1 MHSRRCA
8 LICGTLLLAAPS
20 SLSSPHEAEEQYAH
34 TYQASESWRT
44 RFSQGQVIGHVDHPQ
59 WIDFT
64 GRRSYHVDGR
74 VLKKLRLT
82 DVSDGN
88 EDRREYLVKMKAPVH
103 VENVNEITGAVAEDG
118 GWASHG
124 ARNTLH
130 VYTTFM
136 TAYKF
141 KRYPGVIDVFS
152 VNDELSSAL
161 KLHTHL
167 FEEPGSARAHDVD
180 RRRLHVVVHP
190 AADQEAAIS
199 KVLAALAEGSPLHDP
214 RCKSTRQGP
223 NVVEISF
230 PAGCESGDDVQAT
243 AAALAREHSGLFGL
257 IEHISHP
264 PLYHVTNQYGR
275 PVMGVGVYNTS
286 LPLTERDP
294 YAYLDG
300 VGHVVGVA
308 DTGIDHDHCFFF
320 DPAHPETPLDHDNRD
335 HRKIIHYQTAD
346 TTVNGRGDVDPKK
359 GHGTHVAGTIA
370 GKVHESAIATYP
382 NMSKFNGMVPEAKLA
397 VIDMAG
403 VGFDAEGVNVPSDIR
418 NSLFHFAATR
428 GARVHS
434 NSWGSNGI
442 QYNYHSKATD
452 GYLVDN
458 EDNVILFA
466 AGNEADRACNGDPTD
481 LQCDKFT
488 ILSPCNSKNGICVG
502 ASMAPLESWEFM
514 GLNNYYV
521 HLRDAE
527 GVHTQTFAA
536 MKAFFGETHPVLPL
550 KQNIAFTE
558 PPDVCSGEGSD
569 KTFVANPE
577 ALRGK
582 IAIVQRGKCY
592 FASKTVALAKAG
604 AIAVV
609 IVNNKPGDPI
619 VMGKDGVADED
630 LPGIPTFMISLADG
644 RELQRQ
650 FNANGGLL
658 VDFTTDHHFNSHKN
672 INNVAEFSSRG
683 PTADYRV
690 KPDFVAI
697 GYYVHSA
704 ASDSNLDTH
713 NCNLASE
720 MGTSMATPMASGIAV
735 KVRQYVMS
743 FHTPSF
749 EPTGYLMKAL
759 LVQAAVPLSGSVDR
773 NAQGDRRPL
782 KPEASPSFYQ
792 GHGRLTLD
800 SIIATT
806 TGEGVNT
813 QLHLEDKA
821 NLENT
826 ESVFTICVQYN
837 GKSRYGF
844 RATLAWYDLVA
855 GSNSGVLLVNDLD
868 LEVTAPDGRT
878 YLGNGRGE
886 PREHSRDR
894 LNPVEKVTIVNA
906 AAGSYKIKVTA
917 HSLLSPQK
925 FAVAASGA
933 PGGDG
938 ASCPVAACRE
948 SSACGNVETIHPP
961 HAAPGVSANVWE
973 WKFYKFTAE
982 QRAKSINVTVTQ
994 GAGSGDSDVD
1004 IFIRKSAPPSMRE
1017 FDAQYNS
1024 QCAHCTFNNLQ
1035 KTDKVLIHRPDTPA
1049 PGDVYYVG
1057 VHVGC
1062 CEEATYDVHISAEG
1076 LVTGTAPTLTR
1087 LEKAEEAPS
1096 QQGDIQFTAQEAY
1109 TGGTLVLL
1117 GTNFGAAKDLEAA
1130 SVTYQNNATSP
1141 IKLCKTNKW
1150 ISATRIECTTQPGSF
1165 GVQASIVTLTI
1176 HGYTLKSTRTVSFA
1190 SFSASRY
1197 NINGLRNA
1205 PCDQAAID
1213 SHSCGGNTVRLHFN
1227 TYISAQGRG
1236 DVYIVGEH
1244 IGERLPLKKRPA
1256 AFVTY
1261 SAGEGDDDKESRDPA
1276 GLTTPMSQNGRGDGT
1291 STRTPTFTCETQA
1304 YISDEI
1310 LHCVTEQGSVGKHS
1324 VITIRIHDVVV
1335 VLRQVL
1341 TLEFEGKAKITG
1353 LSVVSDPTK
1362 TTARLIL
1369 SNGYVDARAPVMFH
1383 GESLNDNDKESEL
1396 PYVGKSSAYLVP
1408 KSALTIT
1415 YGTYPAVEED
1425 YMNLLSSSGEMLLG
1439 SFHGRVPVQED
1450 LFFKVTK
1457 YGEEWISTES
1467 TAVVFVMPPAIIT
1480 GISSDSRIVNS
1491 TRISLVLPFN
1501 FMESGDPTVYIYGIG
1516 LGTASSSYSVIIKE
1530 TRGGAYQSHCES
1542 SYVSDTKL
1550 ACKLKVCPPF
1560 FFPVS
1565 SFPRHYHLGLC
1576 THTHPQTDFAWAT
1589 AKSYSFHISVDT
1601 AVVDSNHIHFS
1612 FGGMPRLTGLKA
1624 SRPDQPGDGLPS
1636 VSFDATNG
1644 AMVLYIL
1651 GNEDLGS
1658 YIEAGH
1664 TVHVY
1669 ARVDGP
1675 EDEKINH
1682 PCVFRE
1688 IKGSGGGTGSNSL
1701 HYFACVLDP
1710 ATPKQADYRL
1720 RAYFG
1725 NKMILTKLFVTVT
1738 NANPPPQPLLIN
1750 PSGHILFAGHPFT
1763 LTKQTAPQEILRQVA
1778 LSTATCANVDR
1789 ALDHALIIELDHP
1802 FVLPTKAVNASTAQE
1817 LFNVCY
1823 SVQVGA
1829 ERFWRTALLPD
1840 NKKVTLGV
1848 VRVNQISMIVDLTP
1862 ASGPLE
1868 PVWGYSYLTHD
1879 LPTAPL
1885 GVFTQ
1890 DPTVTLLLHGMLPA
1904 LHKDWLSLS
1913 QTPCAQQG
1921 GDATDLKGT
1930 EQDYSSAGYHL
1941 FDFANPVKT
1950 HPPGEWFVCYG
1961 ATVAASSGVVS
1972 LGRISVPNCY
1982 QPALDANKKESSFQ
1996 EVCGGHG
2003 TCSAEYKCVCF
2014 ENYFGDRC
2022 EVTCPLGNAGN
2033 SALPAMKPCSG
2044 YECLPSGQCEC
2055 GANRY
2060 SANCDKSART
2070 VRLAD
2075 LDKDT
2080 NPFITLYESIEV
2092 KEHGF
2097 SWDLYVA
2104 RADDAIDVF
2113 VHLRCADRYAAQFTL
2128 LVWDK
2133 DADVGIVHAAVGVY
2147 TSTEADKQITL
2158 FKKLEASSLLFVG
2171 VYGATKSDFTSEVPY
2186 SVSFATGMS
2195 TEVATPEPLLATVE
2209 DFTKKYKTLSMALG
2223 FAIGLV
2229 MFCFL
2234 IMCCRIF
2241 VFPVLGLFLA
2251 KQPVLLEEDDDTTR
2265 PGETVGT
2272 LGPEQIFSD
2281 EEGGNEMTAVPGEQ
2295 GERSS

>member
-20 SLSSPHEAEEQYAH
+20 SLSSPHEGEEHYDH

-44 RFSQGQVIGHVDHPQ
+44 RLSQGQVVGHVDHPQ

-74 VLKKLRLT
+74 VLKKLK
-82 DVSDGN
+82 VSDESEEEGDS
-88 EDRREYLVKMKAPVH
+88 ETQREFLVKLKAPVH
-103 VENVNEITGAVAEDG
+103 VEMVNEVTAAAADAG

-130 VYTTFM
+130 VYTT
-136 TAYKF
+136 AGAA
-141 KRYPGVIDVFS
+141 RRIARIPRVINVFS

-167 FEEPGSARAHDVD
+167 FEEPGSARSHDVD

-190 AADQEAAIS
+190 AADEEAAVA

-214 RCKSTRQGP
+214 RCTCTRQGP

-243 AAALAREHSGLFGL
+243 AAGLVKENSGLFGL
-257 IEHISHP
+257 IEHVSHP

-275 PVMGVGVYNTS
+275 AVMGVGAYNTS
-286 LPLTERDP
+286 LPPAERDP
-294 YAYLDG
+294 YTYLDG
-300 VGHVVGVA
+300 AGHIVGVA

-320 DPAHPETPLDHDNRD
+320 DPAHETPLDHDNRE
-335 HRKIIHYQTAD
+335 HRKILHYQTAD
-346 TTVNGRGDVDPKK
+346 TTVNGRGDIDSKK

-370 GKVHESAIATYP
+370 GKVLESAIAAYP
-382 NMSKFNGMVPEAKLA
+382 NISKFNGMVPEAKLA

-403 VGFDAEGVNVPSDIR
+403 LGFDAEGVNVPSDIR
-418 NSLFHFAATR
+418 KSLYQFAETR

-442 QYNYHSKATD
+442 QYNHHSKATD

-458 EDNVILFA
+458 VDNVILFA
-466 AGNEADRACNGDPTD
+466 AGNEADRGCNGDPTD
-481 LQCDKFT
+481 LLCDKFT

-514 GLNNYYV
+514 GLNNYYM

-527 GVHTQTFAA
+527 GAHTHTFAA

-550 KQNIAFTE
+550 EQSIAFAE
-558 PPDVCSGEGSD
+558 PRDVCSGEGSD
-569 KTFVANPE
+569 KTSVTNPD
-577 ALRGK
+577 ALKGK

-630 LPGIPTFMISLADG
+630 LPDIPTFMISMADG
-644 RELQRQ
+644 KELERQ
-650 FNANGGLL
+650 FNANNGLL
-658 VDFTTDHHFNSHKN
+658 VDFTTDHHFNAHKN
-672 INNVAEFSSRG
+672 VNNVAEFSSRG

-735 KVRQYVMS
+735 KIRQYVMS
-743 FHTPSF
+743 FHKPSF

-759 LVQAAVPLSGSVDR
+759 LVQAAVPLTGSVDR
-773 NAQGDRRPL
+773 NAEGDRRPL
-782 KPEASPSFYQ
+782 RPEASPSFYQ

-806 TGEGVNT
+806 TGEGANT

-821 NLENT
+821 SLENT
-826 ESVFTICVQYN
+826 DGVFTTCVQYN

-886 PREHSRDR
+886 PRQHSRDR

-917 HSLLSPQK
+917 HSLSSPQK

-961 HAAPGVSANVWE
+961 HTAPGVSANVWE

-982 QRAKSINVTVTQ
+982 QRAKSINVTVSQ
-994 GAGSGDSDVD
+994 GVGSGDSDVN
-1004 IFIRKSAPPSMRE
+1004 IFIRKSALPNIRE

-1024 QCAHCTFNNLQ
+1024 QCGHCTFNNLQ
-1035 KTDKVLIHRPDTPA
+1035 KTDKMLIHRPDAPA

-1087 LEKAEEAPS
+1087 LEKAGEAPA
-1096 QQGDIQFTAQEAY
+1096 QQGDIQFTAQQAY

-1150 ISATRIECTTQPGSF
+1150 ISASRIECTTQPGSF
-1165 GVQASIVTLTI
+1165 GVQASVITLTI
-1176 HGYTLKSTRTVSFA
+1176 RGYTLKSTRTVSFA

-1197 NINGLRNA
+1197 DINGLRNA
-1205 PCDQAAID
+1205 PCDQADID
-1213 SHSCGGNTVRLHFN
+1213 AHACPGNTARLHFN

-1256 AFVTY
+1256 ATVTY
-1261 SAGEGDDDKESRDPA
+1261 SAGESDDDKEARDPT
-1276 GLTTPMSQNGRGDGT
+1276 GLTTPTSEDGRGDGT
-1291 STRTPTFTCETQA
+1291 SARTPTFTCETQA
-1304 YISDEI
+1304 YISDEV
-1310 LHCVTEQGSVGKHS
+1310 LHCLTERGSVGKHS

-1353 LSVVSDPTK
+1353 LSVVSDPMK

-1369 SNGYVDARAPVMFH
+1369 TNGYVKAKAPVMFH

-1425 YMNLLSSSGEMLLG
+1425 HMDLLPGSGDLLLG
-1439 SFHGRVPVQED
+1439 SFHGGVPVQED

-1467 TAVVFVMPPAIIT
+1467 TAVVFVMPPARIT
-1480 GISSDSRIVNS
+1480 GLSSDYRIVNS
-1491 TRISLVLPFN
+1491 TRVSLVLPFN
-1501 FMESGDPTVYIYGIG
+1501 FMESGDQTVYIYGIG
-1516 LGTASSSYSVIIKE
+1516 LGTASSSYRVIIKE
-1530 TRGGAYQSHCES
+1530 TRGGAYQSHCET

-1550 ACKLKVCPPF
+1550 ACKLK
-1560 FFPVS
+1560 
-1565 SFPRHYHLGLC
+1565 
-1576 THTHPQTDFAWAT
+1576 TDFAWAT
-1589 AKSYSFHISVDT
+1589 AKSYSFDISVDS
-1601 AVVDSNHIHFS
+1601 AVVHSSHVHFS
-1612 FGGMPRLTGLKA
+1612 FGGTPALTGLKA
-1624 SRPDQPGDGLPS
+1624 SPPGQPGDGTSSL
-1636 VSFDATNG
+1636 SFDATNG
-1644 AMVLYIL
+1644 AMVVYVL

-1664 TVHVY
+1664 TVHMY

-1675 EDEKINH
+1675 EKEKVNY
-1682 PCVFRE
+1682 PCVFRA
-1688 IKGSGGGTGSNSL
+1688 IKGSGGDTSSNSM

-1725 NKMILTKLFVTVT
+1725 SRMILTKLFVTVT
-1738 NANPPPQPLLIN
+1738 EANPPSQPLLVN
-1750 PSGHILFAGHPFT
+1750 PSGHILFSGHPFT
-1763 LTKQTAPQEILRQVA
+1763 LTKQSAPDAIRQVA
-1778 LSTATCANVDR
+1778 LSTATCENVDR
-1789 ALDHALIIELDHP
+1789 ALDQALIIELDLP

-1823 SVQVGA
+1823 SVQEGT
-1829 ERFWRTALLPD
+1829 ERFWRAALLPD
-1840 NKKVTLGV
+1840 NNKAALGV
-1848 VRVNQISMIVDLTP
+1848 VRVNQIALVVDLTP
-1862 ASGPLE
+1862 ASGKLE

-1879 LPTAPL
+1879 VPKTPL

-1890 DPTVTLLLHGMLPA
+1890 DTTASLLLHGMLPP
-1904 LHKDWLSLS
+1904 LGKDWLSLS
-1913 QTPCAQQG
+1913 QTPCDQLA
-1921 GDATDLKGT
+1921 DATVLKGN
-1930 EQDYSSAGYHL
+1930 EHEYSSTGYHL
-1941 FDFANPVKT
+1941 FDFANPGKT
-1950 HPPGEWFVCYG
+1950 HPPGVWFVCYG
-1961 ATVAASSGVVS
+1961 ATVDTASGVVS
-1972 LGRISVPNCY
+1972 LGRITVPDCY
-1982 QPALDANKKESSFQ
+1982 QPALDANKKESSFT

-2003 TCSAEYKCVCF
+2003 TCNTENKCLCF
-2014 ENYFGDRC
+2014 SNYFGDRC

-2033 SALPAMKPCSG
+2033 TASPVMKPCSG
-2044 YECLPSGQCEC
+2044 YECLPSGQCKC
-2055 GANRY
+2055 GANQF

-2070 VRLAD
+2070 VRLSD
-2075 LDKDT
+2075 LDKET
-2080 NPFITLYESIEV
+2080 NPFITLYESIELN
-2092 KEHGF
+2092 EHGF
-2097 SWDLYVA
+2097 TWDLYVA
-2104 RADDAIDVF
+2104 KADEAIDVF
-2113 VHLRCADRYAAQFTL
+2113 VHLQCAERYAAQFTL
-2128 LVWDK
+2128 LVWEK
-2133 DADVGIVHAAVGVY
+2133 DADVGIVHAAVGTY
-2147 TSTEADKQITL
+2147 TSTAEDKQITF
-2158 FKKLEASSLLFVG
+2158 FKKLDASSLLFVG
-2171 VYGATKSDFTSEVPY
+2171 VYGATKADFTSEVPY

-2229 MFCFL
+2229 LFCFL

-2241 VFPVLGLFLA
+2241 VSPVLSLFLA

-2265 PGETVGT
+2265 AGETVGT
-2272 LGPEQIFSD
+2272 LGPAEQIFSD
-2281 EEGGNEMTAVPGEQ
+2281 EEGNEMTVVPGDQ